1 MIRSTVFAAE
11 PVFRDAMAGRGID
24 VDYRPG
30 TQLRANLWRE
40 YTAHTEILNRIGM
53 IKK

>member
-11 PVFRDAMAGRGID
+11 PVFREAMAARGTD

-30 TQLRANLWRE
+30 TQRRADLWRE
-40 YTAHTEILNRIGM
+40 YKAHTEILKRIGM